1 MDEQFQEDWLEA
13 RLREESPYIDDAG
26 FTAQLLQKLPP
37 RRTTRSSFRGAV
49 LLCVTLLACVATY
62 FVSGG
67 GRFLVSAVNDLAAM
81 PLWILYVVAIF
92 CGVIVTAV
100 AASVAY
106 FQARAETL
114 G

>member
-1 MDEQFQEDWLEA
+1 MEEQFQEDWLEA
-13 RLREESPYIDDAG
+13 RLHEESPYIDDGG
-26 FTAQLLQKLPP
+26 FTAQLVQKLPP
-37 RRTTRSSFRGAV
+37 RRAAGGSFRGAI
-49 LLCVTLLACVATY
+49 LLCVTLLACVVTY
-62 FVSGG
+62 LVSGG

-92 CGVIVTAV
+92 CGVVVTAV